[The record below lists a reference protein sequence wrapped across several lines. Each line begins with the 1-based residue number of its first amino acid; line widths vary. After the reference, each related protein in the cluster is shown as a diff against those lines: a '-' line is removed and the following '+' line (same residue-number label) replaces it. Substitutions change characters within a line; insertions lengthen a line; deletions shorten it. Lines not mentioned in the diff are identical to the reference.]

1 MSTEPP
7 LPSASAPLPGPPA
20 PRPTARPRRW
30 PYLVGAGLVV
40 LAVVTALVPASPPG
54 GYGARVA
61 GYALTADDLALVDGG
76 EVAWRSGPGPVD
88 FGRVFAAARALPG
101 VAAPDDRQAVAFTAP
116 DGRADVFQVTV
127 LYDDE
132 AAAAALMASDA
143 VDALSRAFGLTS
155 APTVLDGATDVRRW
169 TAADVAA
176 LSFRRG
182 GVVVFVGTRGV
193 GAPTV
198 DALAARVRDRVAAAP
213 PAVTTTATTVTA
225 TGTGRP

>member
-7 LPSASAPLPGPPA
+7 VPPASAPRPGPA
-20 PRPTARPRRW
+20 TPRVLARPRRW
-30 PYLVGAGLVV
+30 PYLVGAGLVA
-40 LAVVTALVPASPPG
+40 LAVVTALVPAAPPG

-61 GYALTADDLALVDGG
+61 GYALTADDLARVDGG
-76 EVAWRSGPGPVD
+76 AVAWRSGPGPVD

-101 VAAPDDRQAVAFTAP
+101 VAAPDDRQAIAFSAP

-143 VDALSRAFGLTS
+143 VGALSRAFGLTS
-155 APTVLDGATDVRRW
+155 APTVLDGTTDVRRW

-176 LSFRRG
+176 LSFRQG
-182 GVVVFVGTRGV
+182 GVVVFIGTRGA

-213 PAVTTTATTVTA
+213 PTAAAATATATA
-225 TGTGRP
+225 TGGP